1 MSIADLRDGLAT
13 NLSTISGLRTSIDIP
28 DNPNPPM
35 AVIALET
42 VNYDEAFQRGLTIY
56 RFTITLL
63 ASRVSERRAQAKL
76 DAYTS
81 DDGASSV
88 KSAIESDK
96 TLGGSAYDV
105 RVTEMSNYGTVSL
118 GEVIYLAADYAVA
131 VYAD

>member
-96 TLGGSAYDV
+96 TLDGSAYDV

>member
-13 NLSTISGLRTSIDIP
+13 NLATISGLRTSIDIP
-28 DNPNPPM
+28 DNPSPPI
-35 AVIALET
+35 AIIALET
-42 VNYDEAFQRGLTIY
+42 VSYDEAFQRGMTIY

-63 ASRVSERRAQAKL
+63 ASRASERRAQAKL
-76 DAYTS
+76 DEYTS
-81 DDGASSV
+81 DEGASSV

-96 TLGGSAYDV
+96 SLGGSAYDV

-118 GEVIYLAADYAVA
+118 GEVMYLAADYAVA

>member
-42 VNYDEAFQRGLTIY
+42 VNYYEAFQRGLTIY